1 MTERLLKA
9 FEQLGISIEDN
20 PILQKLLSLTQ
31 TQDQRIKQQFELF
44 LMDLLLGL
52 RRIQEAD
59 LQSFYYYIEK
69 LNETKGRSNFWGERF
84 EVFMHHK
91 LLQANGE
98 LIDNLRRGKEGKEP
112 DFVFDYD
119 SVGLGIELTTSKFTT
134 LPKDENHIMNKITET
149 ILEKNRKEYSGERCA
164 LIIDVTNLVTIE
176 SLKGL
181 SLKELFN
188 AEFKGFSYLGKKIK
202 FGIIILCNSVY
213 KLRPDGTLYNSLN
226 PYLGLMDDNGNI
238 DPHLNSFIRIL
249 FNNFKPDGDYELS
262 YYHQNI

>member
-1 MTERLLKA
+1 MTERLHKA

-20 PILQKLLSLTQ
+20 PVLQKLLSLTQ

-59 LQSFYYYIEK
+59 LQSFSYYIEK

-119 SVGLGIELTTSKFTT
+119 TVSLGIELTTSKFTA
-134 LPKDENHIMNKITET
+134 LPKDENHIMNKITDT
-149 ILEKNRKEYSGERCA
+149 ILEKNRKAYAGERCA
-164 LIIDVTNLVTIE
+164 LIIDITNLVTIE
-176 SLKGL
+176 SLKGH
-181 SLKELFN
+181 SLKELFSDKFN
-188 AEFKGFSYLGKKIK
+188 GFSYLGRKIK

-213 KLRPDGTLYNSLN
+213 KHRPDRTLYNSLN
-226 PYLGLMDDNGNI
+226 PYLGIMDDNGNI
-238 DPHLNSFIRIL
+238 DPHLNSFIRTL